1 MAVYKPLAVC
11 FDSKTTFGEEA
22 GRNGGEEAGL
32 NGGVQT
38 TGRLFRFEDDFR

>member
-1 MAVYKPLAVC
+1 MAVRRP
-11 FDSKTTFGEEA
+11 
-22 GRNGGEEAGL
+22 GGEEAGL